1 MKHFKR
7 SKRRSMGFTLI
18 ELGIALALIGIGL
31 FFVISKLG
39 ETSDA
44 SKAQNLVSDLS
55 SIITNTK
62 RLYATQIS
70 YSGITITTLRDNAVF
85 PTSWNVSGT
94 ITGPFTGAVTVAT
107 ATLTAANDAAAITIP
122 NIPSRVC
129 TEIARMMSEGVAVMA
144 VAGTTVK
151 AYNGTLNVGT
161 LGTQCVSA
169 AAVSMAFTFGRM

>member
-1 MKHFKR
+1 MKQIK
-7 SKRRSMGFTLI
+7 SCKRRSMGFTLI

-55 SIITNTK
+55 GIITNTK
-62 RLYATQIS
+62 RLYATQTS
-70 YSGITITTLRDNAVF
+70 YNGITMATLRDNAVF
-85 PTSWNVSGT
+85 PTAWNVGGT
-94 ITGPFTGAVTVAT
+94 ITGPFTGNVTVAASTLST
-107 ATLTAANDAAAITIP
+107 ADDSAAITIP

-129 TEIARMMSEGVAVMA
+129 TDIARMMSEGVAVMA

-151 AYNGTLNVGT
+151 ANNGTLNIGT

>member
-1 MKHFKR
+1 MKQVKI
-7 SKRRSMGFTLI
+7 RRSRGFTLI

-31 FFVISKLG
+31 FFVISKLN

-55 SIITNTK
+55 GIITNTK
-62 RLYATQIS
+62 RLYATQQS
-70 YSGITITTLRDNAVF
+70 YNGVAIGTLRDNAVF
-85 PTSWNVSGT
+85 PTAWNNAGT
-94 ITGPFTGAVTVAT
+94 ITGPFTGAVTVAA
-107 ATLTAANDAAAITIP
+107 ATLSTADDSATITIP

-129 TEIARMMSEGVAVMA
+129 TEIARMMSEGVNVMS

-151 AYNGTLNVGT
+151 PNNGTLNVAT

-169 AAVSMAFTFGRM
+169 TSVAMGFTFGRM